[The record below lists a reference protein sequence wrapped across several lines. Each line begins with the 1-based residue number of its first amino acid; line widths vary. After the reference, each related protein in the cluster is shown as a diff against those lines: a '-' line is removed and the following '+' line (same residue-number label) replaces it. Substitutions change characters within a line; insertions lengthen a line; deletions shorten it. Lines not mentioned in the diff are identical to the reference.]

1 MAVNRL
7 ELCCVHGENGRD
19 SVRPSQLENGC
30 VCVCVCVCVFAVLK
44 MPLKILKMDCQVG
57 NFCGDLAVLFL
68 D

>member
-1 MAVNRL
+1 MFTERMGEIVYALANSRMA
-7 ELCCVHGENGRD
+7 
-19 SVRPSQLENGC
+19 